1 MIIGQCAHKYKIQQ
15 YITLLDTFRVQ
26 SFLSVLPS
34 ELLVGCSVCV
44 VTFVSMFNSGDV
56 LETFVGVVN
65 AARLCQPTIVRS
77 SQRSCGL
84 LTPYMTSR
92 IEM

>member
-1 MIIGQCAHKYKIQQ
+1 MIRGNVRTNTKYNNLLHYLTHSESKAFFPFFHRSCWIGC
-15 YITLLDTFRVQ
+15 
-26 SFLSVLPS
+26 
-34 ELLVGCSVCV
+34 CVCV

>member
-1 MIIGQCAHKYKIQQ
+1 MCPQIQQ
-15 YITLLDTFRVQ
+15 HNLLLDIIRVQ
-26 SFLSVLPS
+26 SFPSVLPS
-34 ELLVGCSVCV
+34 ELLDWLLCVCV